1 MKTSARFQN
10 ISPDKKRNIIAI
22 VGSFFSTLIY
32 SVAVIWLIHLGKF
45 YAGGVTGIAQLI
57 VRTIE
62 RLFNRSDVSMSI
74 FIAIFNVPLFILGWR
89 YVSRKFA
96 YISVMSVVLQ
106 IVFTYILEQGW
117 IMKNPFT
124 GLENDRL
131 LLAIFGGSATGLGC
145 GLTLRF
151 GASTGGMDIAA
162 QFVALKT
169 KVPFVVFSF
178 AVDIL
183 VIVMGAIVARDINTA
198 IFTIVRLVIHL
209 VVLNKVHTIY
219 QYVNVKIITSCKDEI
234 IEELLKKY
242 NHGIT
247 VYEVVGAYT
256 NEIKYVLETVVLSY
270 EASEYYAIARKIDQK
285 VFITYSNITRIDGNY
300 KKKTI
305 A

>member
-1 MKTSARFQN
+1 MKTNARFQS
-10 ISPDKKRNIIAI
+10 ISPDKRRNIIAI

-209 VVLNKVHTIY
+209 AVLNKVHTIY